1 MDTHLTLEQPLH
13 TYIFNKS
20 LYIFAVL
27 REYKGVR
34 LGDVG
39 APHNHTATTHGM
51 PESLKDVSLLL
62 EIISAW
68 WDFHDFDANGN
79 EAAETGNQ
87 EVNDRIIW
95 AADVMKETNSHPP
108 ALVETP
114 NVRAI
119 NDGIQAQLA
128 EPIEISDSDSD

>member
-1 MDTHLTLEQPLH
+1 MLVRARGRDTSPLSAEGAARSYPSAA
-13 TYIFNKS
+13 TGWNWP
-20 LYIFAVL
+20 AV
-27 REYKGVR
+27 
-34 LGDVG
+34 
-39 APHNHTATTHGM
+39 AAAIATNW
-51 PESLKDVSLLL
+51 
-62 EIISAW
+62 A
-68 WDFHDFDANGN
+68 
-79 EAAETGNQ
+79 
-87 EVNDRIIW
+87 

>member
-1 MDTHLTLEQPLH
+1 MRQNFARFFFSRVSQIFPLP
-13 TYIFNKS
+13 T
-20 LYIFAVL
+20 
-27 REYKGVR
+27 
-34 LGDVG
+34 
-39 APHNHTATTHGM
+39 
-51 PESLKDVSLLL
+51 SLKDVSLLL

-68 WDFHDFDANGN
+68 WDYHDFDANGK
-79 EAAETGNQ
+79 EVAETGNPP
-87 EVNDRIIW
+87 VNDKIIW
-95 AADVMKETNSHPP
+95 AADVMKETNSHPA